1 MWDLFILRSF
11 KGVRD
16 ILDQNADRMY
26 WVIGAVL
33 VVGALIGLSV
43 KEYPDILNN
52 VFSGFT
58 AKIPKF

>member
-1 MWDLFILRSF
+1 
-11 KGVRD
+11 
-16 ILDQNADRMY
+16 MY

-52 VFSGFT
+52 VFNGFT

>member
-1 MWDLFILRSF
+1 M
-11 KGVRD
+11 RD

-43 KEYPDILNN
+43 KEYPDILTN
-52 VFSGFT
+52 VFSGFS

>member
-1 MWDLFILRSF
+1 ME
-11 KGVRD
+11 

-33 VVGALIGLSV
+33 VVGALITLSQTAF
-43 KEYPDILNN
+43 PDLLSN
-52 VFSGFT
+52 VFNGFT

>member
-1 MWDLFILRSF
+1 MN
-11 KGVRD
+11 

-33 VVGALIGLSV
+33 VVGGLIGLSV
-43 KEYPDILNN
+43 KELPDMLNN
-52 VFSGFT
+52 IFSGFT